1 MNNNSSGG
9 GAEAG
14 IRGSNVPIQTHQI
27 AQWSGSTATITLANK
42 WVQNCINSH
51 ERCKP
56 STELA
61 SSLPSRLLEIKFS
74 KTRHRYCVRLCI
86 ANIQPNSK
94 YATLSH
100 VWGNVDF
107 VKLLKSNFA
116 SFQKDIPISSLTRTF
131 QDALKLALRF
141 GFHYLWIDSLYIIQ
155 DDGDDWLKESALMG
169 NVYGGSSL
177 NIAATGARNGNDGLF
192 FKRDLNLVR
201 TVDLMTQVEDQKNC
215 FGANDSKRDNLRLAW
230 VCVDG
235 SMYRRACR
243 ESPLYQR
250 AWTFQERFLS
260 PRTLHFG
267 KPQMI
272 LRCHTLI
279 NYETFP
285 ETRSTNFEEGDTVE
299 SQYCTFRRAWSIIV
313 ENYSKSQL
321 TISSDKLVAFSGVA
335 KHFANKYKVEYLAGI
350 WKEHLP
356 HALVWSVDDKDGT
369 RPLPLRRPSWS
380 WASRNGPI
388 KYDRIYSFVTTPYDD
403 RPSPWEADVFKVL
416 DVQVRTTTPDLY
428 GHCLG
433 GTMRIECVNLLNGTE
448 TSGEVYRHRSS
459 KTVHIGEESFSIN
472 YYFDDWRDHHTIY
485 LLKIFSRNKLGNPK
499 PFHEG
504 SSNIQCRPPP
514 FFPPIPGAH
523 DCEEGLI
530 IAPVASKKG
539 VFTRVGIYQVP
550 AYGGTLQG
558 FENLR
563 NKGEL
568 SFENKLSL
576 YKGVSGVNKA
586 GHQTYI
592 ITLV

>member
-9 GAEAG
+9 GAVSNVQRFPWSENQYADITILRPELAG

-51 ERCKP
+51 ER
-56 STELA
+56 
-61 SSLPSRLLEIKFS
+61 
-74 KTRHRYCVRLCI
+74 Y
-86 ANIQPNSK
+86 
-94 YATLSH
+94 
-100 VWGNVDF
+100 
-107 VKLLKSNFA
+107 
-116 SFQKDIPISSLTRTF
+116 
-131 QDALKLALRF
+131 
-141 GFHYLWIDSLYIIQ
+141 SLYIIQ

-169 NVYGGSSL
+169 NVYGGFSL

-230 VCVDG
+230 V
-235 SMYRRACR
+235 
-243 ESPLYQR
+243 
-250 AWTFQERFLS
+250 
-260 PRTLHFG
+260 
-267 KPQMI
+267 
-272 LRCHTLI
+272 
-279 NYETFP
+279 
-285 ETRSTNFEEGDTVE
+285 
-299 SQYCTFRRAWSIIV
+299 
-313 ENYSKSQL
+313 
-321 TISSDKLVAFSGVA
+321 
-335 KHFANKYKVEYLAGI
+335 EYLAGI

-369 RPLPLRRPSWS
+369 GPLPLRGPSWS

-388 KYDRIYSFVTTPYDD
+388 KHDRIYSFVTTPYDD
-403 RPSPWEADVFKVL
+403 RPSPWEADGFKVL
-416 DVQVRTTTPDLY
+416 DVQVRTTTPDLD

-433 GTMRIECVNLLNGTE
+433 RTMRIECVNLLNGTE
-448 TSGEVYRHRSS
+448 TSG
-459 KTVHIGEESFSIN
+459 G
-472 YYFDDWRDHHTIY
+472 
-485 LLKIFSRNKLGNPK
+485 KIFSRNKLGNPK

-514 FFPPIPGAH
+514 FSPPIPGAH